1 MSSPAVLPKPLFPAK
16 PPGWRWPWQDGAVAV
31 DARGPAGPKISV
43 VIPSYNQGRYLEA
56 ALRSVLLQDYA
67 NKEVI
72 VTDGGSSDESLEVI
86 RHYEPWLRHW
96 VSEKDRGQAHAINKG
111 LAVATGDLL
120 TFLNSDD
127 LQAPGAMRR
136 AARAALRHPSAA
148 IIHGHRVLINERQA
162 VLGWSRMP
170 HFEPLVCGYTIA
182 SETAYWRR
190 DAAGAAEG
198 FDESLHFALDM
209 DFFCRLHRHGGAL
222 RLDHYLGIFRCHR
235 DAKSALL
242 QDVCER
248 ESAMLWRKHFGCG
261 PVHPRPGAGGGQLAG
276 LWSMARNPSLVL
288 WPYLLQ
294 RLHRAGLLKE

>member
-1 MSSPAVLPKPLFPAK
+1 MLPAPLYPVKPL
-16 PPGWRWPWQDGAVAV
+16 GWRWPWMDGEVVMEAGA
-31 DARGPAGPKISV
+31 AAGPRISV

-72 VTDGGSSDESLEVI
+72 VTDGGSSDESVEVLH
-86 RHYEPWLRHW
+86 HYEPWLRYW

-111 LAVATGDLL
+111 LAVAQGDIL

-127 LQAPGAMRR
+127 LQAPGALRR
-136 AARAALRHPSAA
+136 VAQAARRHPAA
-148 IIHGHRVLINERQA
+148 AVFHGHRVLIDEHQS
-162 VLGWSRMP
+162 VLGWACAP
-170 HFEPLVCGYTIA
+170 EFEPLVHGYTIA

-190 DAAGAAEG
+190 EAPGAAHG
-198 FDESLHFALDM
+198 FDESLQFALDM
-209 DFFCRLHRHGGAL
+209 DFFCRLHRHGGSV
-222 RLDHYLGIFRCHR
+222 RLDHFLGIFRCHA
-235 DAKSALL
+235 DAKSARL

-248 ESAMLWRKHFGCG
+248 ESALLWKRHFERE
-261 PVHPRPGAGGGQLAG
+261 PVRGRPGESVGRAAA

-294 RLHRAGLLKE
+294 RLRRGGFLKT